1 MSQFSGALRLTD
13 LDDFIAPSQECIKPV
28 QVEKKTTKTK
38 AAAASSSSSSS
49 SSSSAVVKKGR
60 AKISIDTSGDYLE
73 LNAATGQTQKLE
85 KASITLAD
93 CLACSG

>member
-28 QVEKKTTKTK
+28 QVDKKPTVKGK
-38 AAAASSSSSSS
+38 A
-49 SSSSAVVKKGR
+49 R

-73 LNAATGQTQKLE
+73 LDAATGQTQKLE

>member
-1 MSQFSGALRLTD
+1 MAQFSGALRLTD

-28 QVEKKTTKTK
+28 QVERKPPPSGKVG
-38 AAAASSSSSSS
+38 S
-49 SSSSAVVKKGR
+49 KGR

-73 LNAATGQTQKLE
+73 LNADTGQTKKLE

>member
-1 MSQFSGALRLTD
+1 MAQQFSGALRLTD

-28 QVEKKTTKTK
+28 QVDKTTPG
-38 AAAASSSSSSS
+38 
-49 SSSSAVVKKGR
+49 VKKGR
-60 AKISIDTSGDYLE
+60 AKITIDTSGDYLE
-73 LNAATGQTQKLE
+73 LDAATGRTEKLE